1 MPLPTFFETLLQDL
15 RYAARGLARN
25 PMFAVTAIFAAALGI
40 GSTTAVFSVVDRILF
55 RNLPYPDENRLVSVG
70 MLAPL
75 DANEFLLSE
84 NYIDFRRYQT
94 PFESMTSFVA
104 GVAGC
109 DLTEGTAVR
118 LGCAQVEGNF
128 LPALGLSPFLGRNF
142 TGAEDRPG
150 APKVA
155 LISYALWRDRFGRDP
170 KISGRVVSIDGRGVT
185 VVGVLPPDFE
195 LPTLATADVLMP
207 EALNE
212 SIPNSTRFLRAF
224 AKLKPGVTTPQA
236 RAALQPLFDRALLT
250 VPAQFRKEVS
260 LRVRSLRDRQV
271 HDARIAAWVLLS
283 AVVAVLLIAC
293 ANVANL
299 LLARSLNRRRELA
312 VRIALGAGR
321 ARLARQALTESALLA
336 VAGGVLGCALAWALV
351 RLFIGIAPAGVPHI
365 EQASIDPRVLLFA
378 LAGSLVSGLLFGLA
392 PAFQNPTTESLTG
405 ARSSGGRRML
415 LRESLVALQIAVSL
429 VLLTS
434 AGMLLRSLWNLE
446 SVPLGLDSEHVITA
460 DFTLGLQRYSAVAR
474 QFQFFEELEARARA
488 IPGVTAAA
496 ISDTLP
502 PSGGTRAR
510 PFSTIRAE
518 GRPPLAEGTGGMV
531 AWRFV
536 TPEYFAALGIPI
548 VKGRAFDD
556 DDRKPGEERVIVSE
570 TLAHKLYPDEDA
582 TGKHLTME
590 FPHVIVGVAR
600 DVRNNGRTEPSD
612 PEYYVLRKHSVE
624 GSFTR
629 NQAAPEG
636 WRSAKLILRTGA
648 NPKIV
653 SDWIVREFQ
662 ALDPDLP
669 ITIVAMQQRVSKLA
683 QRPRFNAVLLALFAA
698 MGALLAAIGLY
709 GVMAFLVG
717 QRTQEI
723 GVRMAVGATPSNIA
737 RLILSRAAAWTL
749 AGGSMGLAGALFAT
763 RALRSL
769 LFQVSEH
776 DALTFAAALLGL
788 AAIALAS
795 AWLPARRASRV
806 DPMTAL
812 RHE

>member
-1 MPLPTFFETLLQDL
+1 MSLPTFLETLLQDL
-15 RYAARGLARN
+15 RYAARGLTRN

-55 RNLPYPDENRLVSVG
+55 RSLPYPDEDRLVSVG
-70 MLAPL
+70 MMAPL
-75 DANEFLLSE
+75 DTNEFLLSE

-94 PFESMTSFVA
+94 SFESMTSFVA

-109 DLTEGTAVR
+109 DLTEGTAQR

-142 TGAEDRPG
+142 TDAEDRPG
-150 APKVA
+150 APEVA

-170 KISGRVVSIDGRGVT
+170 KISGRVVSIDGRPVT
-185 VVGVLPPDFE
+185 VVGVLPPGFE
-195 LPTLATADVLMP
+195 LPTLATTDVLIP

-224 AKLKPGVTTPQA
+224 AKLKPGVTIPQA

-271 HDARIAAWVLLS
+271 HDARIAAWVLLG
-283 AVVAVLLIAC
+283 AVIAVLLIAC
-293 ANVANL
+293 MNVANL

-336 VAGGVLGCALAWALV
+336 IAGGLLGCGLAWALV
-351 RLFIGIAPAGVPHI
+351 RLFIGIAPAGVPHL
-365 EQASIDPRVLLFA
+365 EQASLDPRVLLFT
-378 LAGSLVSGLLFGLA
+378 LAGSLLSGLLFGLA
-392 PAFQNPTTESLTG
+392 PAFQNPNTESLTG
-405 ARSSGGRRML
+405 TRSTGGRGML
-415 LRESLVALQIAVSL
+415 LRESLVAVQISVCL

-434 AGMLLRSLWNLE
+434 AGMLLRSLWKLE
-446 SVPLGLDSEHVITA
+446 SVPLGVDSEHIITA
-460 DFTLGLQRYSAVAR
+460 DFTLGLQRYSQVAR
-474 QFQFFEELEARARA
+474 QFQFFEELETRARA

-502 PSGGTRAR
+502 PSGGMRAR
-510 PFSTIRAE
+510 PFSTIHAE

-531 AWRFV
+531 GWRSV
-536 TPEYFAALGIPI
+536 SPDYYAALGIPI
-548 VKGRAFDD
+548 VNGRGFTE

-570 TLAHKLYPDEDA
+570 TLARKLYPDGDA
-582 TGKHLTME
+582 VGRHLMME
-590 FPHVIVGVAR
+590 FPHIIVGVAR
-600 DVRNNGRTEPSD
+600 DVRNNGPTEPSD
-612 PEYYVLRKHSVE
+612 PEYYVLRKHTVE

-636 WRSAKLILRTGA
+636 WRTAKLILRTSA
-648 NPKIV
+648 DPRIV
-653 SDWIVREFQ
+653 SDWIAREFH

-669 ITIVAMQQRVSKLA
+669 VTMVTMQQRVSKLA
-683 QRPRFNAVLLALFAA
+683 QRPRFNALLLTLFAA

-723 GVRMAVGATPSNIA
+723 GVRMALGATPSAIA
-737 RLILSRAAAWTL
+737 RLFLSRALLWTF
-749 AGGSMGLAGALFAT
+749 AGGTAGFIGVLFAT

-769 LFQVSEH
+769 LFEVSEH
-776 DALTFAAALLGL
+776 DALTFATALLGL
-788 AAIALAS
+788 GMIALAA
-795 AWLPARRASRV
+795 AWLPCRRASRV